1 MNKKLKKFAA
11 SGLLTAGLAFPLT
24 LSAQEAVSISFG
36 VDRGGSATVAGTDYG
51 VVGVDGAFWNNMSG
65 ASGTFTT
72 LNGTF
77 GYAYAMPG
85 SWASANTYYADGT
98 APTSATP
105 NAQLVHGYID
115 DGGSQAH
122 FNITSGAN
130 VFFSSDLYYY
140 ASTDSEKF
148 RYVTINGTNWYG
160 ADGTTVQGTSHWGD
174 GASVRSATGTEITF
188 AEGTNYL
195 VIRDLA
201 GGTLAV
207 DGQTNVSITGG
218 RARGSF
224 AALQIVNTA
233 DSLSRLGLSGTV
245 NWAGNVWN
253 NDLTGAVN
261 QAWTDGK
268 LVRLFTSADTTM
280 DLGGA
285 TVKAD
290 RLMVGG
296 AGNLSFTNGRLSF
309 TAVEQNGVALLV
321 GDSQVVDLGNF
332 DKLGTRSIHYFT
344 TEKATGRTPGVIPGG
359 FIGNDFASVQADG
372 TIAAAATT
380 ETLAPNADYRN
391 TVNQTTLSSDY
402 TLNSLTTQRDFL
414 INSGKTL
421 TVTTGM
427 IELQTQKHWIQGGG
441 NITSGYQNAAGEYDI
456 FGTVMAMDSNQND
469 VQFSKVG
476 LVDNGG
482 VTTNFIKAGAGDLH
496 LTHIKSSVS
505 GVSEYTGKT
514 VVMEGNLYL
523 LGDTSAFKTSGV
535 QLMDGTGLYI
545 GTDRAD
551 GTASYGN
558 IVFTTGGIS
567 GTGAVT
573 IGRTNNTGEV
583 ILTGDKGNFKHDGS
597 ALASLSFVG
606 KSLTLQDS
614 AFLNIGGD
622 LNTSGQTITVKGNA
636 QLDTNRIRIIGGT
649 TINIQDDAVVNVAGN
664 FRVGEVRNAYTA
676 RVVQTGGTVN
686 IGGDLAIGHY
696 RDLTAFYDI
705 SGGELNVLNYGADGQ
720 TGLWLAVDSP
730 GTLTLSGTGVI
741 NAGRINLNARD
752 NEQLGTLNLN
762 GGTLN
767 VGSGGIMST
776 RMEEGRYQAN
786 LGSGKITSGKVI
798 EDSANFQEN
807 GSWSSNLKATLTSA
821 DDPVEFETIGAS
833 SITWSGVLSGDGGLT
848 KTGTG
853 TLILS
858 GQNTYSGPTHIQ
870 EGTLQISGGSPN
882 TALTMEAG
890 TVLSGIGT
898 TSLAS
903 MDVNGEF
910 QVIPGETNFQVTGD
924 VLFGADAF
932 LTIPEEDLLDWGV
945 YEIVTSG
952 TQITHETIGAPSDWE
967 SLLDPSLQYEWN
979 LFLSP
984 DGRILT
990 LSTDYNAVPEPASLL
1005 LLLLGCAGIYF
1016 VRRKK

>member
-1 MNKKLKKFAA
+1 MNKKLKKLAA

-65 ASGTFTT
+65 ESGTFAT

-85 SWASANTYYADGT
+85 SWTSANTYYADGT

-160 ADGTTVQGTSHWGD
+160 ADGTTVQGTSNWGD

-391 TVNQTTLSSDY
+391 TVNRTTLSSDY
-402 TLNSLTTQRDFL
+402 TLNSLTTQSDFL

-427 IELQTQKHWIQGGG
+427 IELQTQNHWIQGGG

-456 FGTVMAMDSNQND
+456 FGAALQSIND
-469 VQFSKVG
+469 VQFSGVG

-482 VTTNFIKAGAGDLH
+482 VTTNFIKVGAGALH
-496 LTHIKSSVS
+496 LTQIKSSVS

-514 VVMEGNLYL
+514 VVMEGKLYM
-523 LGDTSAFKTSGV
+523 LGSNSAFKTSGI

-545 GTDRAD
+545 GTYRAD
-551 GTASYGN
+551 NTIGYGS
-558 IVFTTGGIS
+558 IILTTGGIA
-567 GTGAVT
+567 GTGSVT
-573 IGRTNNTGEV
+573 IGHGNTEGEV
-583 ILTGDKGNFKHDGS
+583 TLTGDKGNFKHDGS

-821 DDPVEFETIGAS
+821 DDPVEFETIGDS

-853 TLILS
+853 TLILT
-858 GQNTYSGPTHIQ
+858 GANTYSGPTHIQ

-882 TALTMEAG
+882 TALTMDENTVLAAVG
-890 TVLSGIGT
+890 TV
-898 TSLAS
+898 SLDS
-903 MDVNGEF
+903 MSVNGEF
-910 QVIPGETNFQVTGD
+910 QVLPGETDIQAAGD
-924 VLFGADAF
+924 VLFGADSF
-932 LTIPEEDLLDWGV
+932 LTIPDEYLGNWGV

-952 TQITHETIGAPSDWE
+952 TQISHDPAIETQDWE
-967 SLLDPSLQYEWN
+967 SLLDTSIQYEWN
-979 LFLSP
+979 LFLSS

-990 LSTDYNAVPEPASLL
+990 LSTDYNAVPEPASVV
-1005 LLLLGCAGIYF
+1005 LLLLGSAGLYF
-1016 VRRKK
+1016 FRRRK